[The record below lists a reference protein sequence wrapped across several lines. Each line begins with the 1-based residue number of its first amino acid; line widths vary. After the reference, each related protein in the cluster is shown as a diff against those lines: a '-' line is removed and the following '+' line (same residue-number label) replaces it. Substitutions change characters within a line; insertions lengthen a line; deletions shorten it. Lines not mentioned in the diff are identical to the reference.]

1 MPTRHEIEIAGRT
14 LSIETGKL
22 AQQAHGS
29 AVVRYGD
36 AVVLVTAVMGGVR
49 EGLDFFPLTIEY
61 EERLYAVGRIPGSF
75 FRREGR
81 PTTEATLSA
90 RLIDRPLRPRFPKGM
105 RNEVQVIATI
115 LSADHVNQPDILGI
129 IGASAALSISNIP
142 FNGPVAATRM
152 GYVDGEL
159 VVNPSYEQLAAGELD
174 LTIAGGRDAVIM
186 IEAGAKEVSEEIILE
201 ALRIGQ
207 ENNVKIIEFQDKIA
221 AEVGKPKTQPA
232 FADAP
237 PAELLSA
244 VESLSRPAIEAIID
258 RGEGRGERN
267 EGVKRAEKE
276 AVERLSG
283 DYDPKAVAKA
293 FDDVL
298 KKTVRAKV
306 IAEGKRPDGRELTEV
321 RPLSS
326 EVALLPRAHGSAL
339 FQRGETQILTVATL
353 GSRAMEQKL
362 DGLSPEDSK
371 RYIHHYNF
379 PPYSTGEARRMGTGR
394 REIGHGALAERAL
407 APVIP
412 SEADFPYAFR
422 VVSEA
427 IGSNGSTS
435 MGSVCGSTMALMDAG
450 VPILRPVS
458 GVAMGLMT
466 DEQGNFQVLTD
477 IQGVED
483 FFGDMDFKVA
493 GTAEGVTALQM
504 DIKVAGITQEIF
516 RQALAQ
522 AKDGR
527 AFILNHMLS
536 AIAAPRDELNP
547 NAPRMTRV
555 SIPVDKIGSVIG
567 PGGKTIR
574 GIIEATGATID
585 VAADGVVTVG
595 ATDGASAQEAIRMI
609 EGLTKEVQV
618 GERYTGKV
626 TRLMNFGAFVEILPG
641 KDGMVHVSELDT
653 QRVDSVES
661 AVKIGDELEVMV
673 IEIDRMGR
681 VNLSRRAV
689 LEDLSPEDAAE
700 RSNGRSGGDRSGGD
714 RDRGPSRYG
723 DRDRGGPPR
732 GDRGPSRYG
741 DRDRGGPPRG
751 DRGPSRYGDRDRG
764 GPPRGDRGPRR
775 DFRR

>member
-1 MPTRHEIEIAGRT
+1 MPTHHEIEIAGRT

-36 AVVLVTAVMGGVR
+36 AVVLVTAVMGRARDG
-49 EGLDFFPLTIEY
+49 GDFFPLTIEY

-81 PTTEATLSA
+81 PTTEATLAA
-90 RLIDRPLRPRFPKGM
+90 RLTDRPLRPRFSKRM
-105 RNEVQVIATI
+105 LNEVQVIITV
-115 LSADHVNQPDILGI
+115 LSADHENQPDILGI
-129 IGASAALSISNIP
+129 IGASAALSVSQIP
-142 FNGPVAATRM
+142 FDGPVAATRM

-159 VVNPSYEQLAAGELD
+159 VVNPTYDQLANGKLD
-174 LTIAGGRDAVIM
+174 LTIAGSRDAVIM
-186 IEAGAKEVSEEIILE
+186 IEAGAKEVSEEVVLE
-201 ALRIGQ
+201 ALRVGQ
-207 ENNVKIIEFQDKIA
+207 ENNVRIIGLQDQIV
-221 AEVGKPKTQPA
+221 AEVGKPKVEVVLA
-232 FADAP
+232 EESD
-237 PAELLSA
+237 AELISRIEGIA
-244 VESLSRPAIEAIID
+244 RPALESIID

-267 EGVKRAEKE
+267 EGIKQAEIE
-276 AVERLSG
+276 AIAQLSEE
-283 DYDPKAVAKA
+283 YDAKDVAKA

-306 IAEGKRPDGRELTEV
+306 IKEGKRPDGRALTEV

-326 EVALLPRAHGSAL
+326 EVGLLPRTHGSAL

-353 GSRAMEQKL
+353 GSMSMTQKL
-362 DGLSPEDSK
+362 DGLSPEDTK

-379 PPYSTGEARRMGTGR
+379 PPFSTGEARRMGTGR

-412 SEADFPYAFR
+412 DEADFPYAFR

-427 IGSNGSTS
+427 LGSNGSTS

-450 VPILRPVS
+450 VPITRPVS

-466 DEQGNFQVLTD
+466 DDEGRFQVLTD

-493 GTAEGVTALQM
+493 GTREGITALQM
-504 DIKVAGITQEIF
+504 DIKVSGITQEIF

-527 AFILNHMLS
+527 AFILNHMLGTL
-536 AIAAPRDELNP
+536 AEPRTELNP

-555 SIPVDKIGSVIG
+555 SIPVDKIGALIG

-574 GIIEATGATID
+574 SIIEATGASVD
-585 VAADGVVTVG
+585 VENDGVVTI
-595 ATDGASAQEAIRMI
+595 GASDQAAAEHAIRMI
-609 EGLTKEVQV
+609 EGLTKEVEV
-618 GERYTGKV
+618 GERYTGQV

-641 KDGMVHVSELDT
+641 KEGMVHISELDT
-653 QRVDSVES
+653 TRVESVEA
-661 AVKIGDELEVMV
+661 AVKVGDELEVMV
-673 IEIDRMGR
+673 VEIDRMGR

-689 LEDLSPEDAAE
+689 LENLSPEE
-700 RSNGRSGGDRSGGD
+700 VGSRSNGRNGSDRGPRDRGDRRGGD
-714 RDRGPSRYG
+714 RDRGPR
-723 DRDRGGPPR
+723 RPR
-732 GDRGPSRYG
+732 EFG
-741 DRDRGGPPRG
+741 
-751 DRGPSRYGDRDRG
+751 
-764 GPPRGDRGPRR
+764 RR
-775 DFRR
+775 

>member
-1 MPTRHEIEIAGRT
+1 MPTHHEIEIAGRT

-22 AQQAHGS
+22 AQQAHGA

-81 PTTEATLSA
+81 PTTEATLAA
-90 RLIDRPLRPRFPKGM
+90 RLTDRPLRPRFPKGM
-105 RNEVQVIATI
+105 RNEVQIITTV
-115 LSADHVNQPDILGI
+115 LSADHENQPDILGI
-129 IGASAALSISNIP
+129 IGASAALSVSQIP

-159 VVNPSYEQLAAGELD
+159 VVNPTYDQLAEGKLD
-174 LTIAGGRDAVIM
+174 LTIAGSRDAVIM
-186 IEAGAKEVSEEIILE
+186 IEAGAKEVSEEVVLE

-207 ENNVKIIEFQDKIA
+207 ENNVRVIDLQDKIV
-221 AEVGKPKTQPA
+221 AEAGKPKTEVVFSEGSDP
-232 FADAP
+232 
-237 PAELLSA
+237 ELLSSIERIA
-244 VESLSRPAIEAIID
+244 RPALESIID

-267 EGVKRAEKE
+267 EGIKQAEHE
-276 AVERLSG
+276 AIEQLSEQ
-283 DYDPKAVAKA
+283 YDAKTVAKA

-306 IAEGKRPDGRELTEV
+306 IKEGKRPDGRALTEV

-326 EVALLPRAHGSAL
+326 EVGLLPRTHGSAL

-353 GSRAMEQKL
+353 GSMSMTQKL
-362 DGLSPEDSK
+362 DGLSPDDTK

-379 PPYSTGEARRMGTGR
+379 PPFSTGEARRMGTGR

-412 SEADFPYAFR
+412 DEADFPYAFR

-427 IGSNGSTS
+427 LGSNGSTS

-450 VPILRPVS
+450 VPITRPVS

-466 DEQGNFQVLTD
+466 DDEGNFQVLTD

-493 GTAEGVTALQM
+493 GTREGITALQM
-504 DIKVAGITQEIF
+504 DIKVSGITQEIF

-527 AFILNHMLS
+527 AFILNHMLGTL
-536 AIAAPRDELNP
+536 AEPRTELNP

-555 SIPVDKIGSVIG
+555 SIPVDKIGALIA
-567 PGGKTIR
+567 P
-574 GIIEATGATID
+574 
-585 VAADGVVTVG
+585 AARRY
-595 ATDGASAQEAIRMI
+595 AASSRPPARRSTWRTTASSPSAR
-609 EGLTKEVQV
+609 
-618 GERYTGKV
+618 R
-626 TRLMNFGAFVEILPG
+626 TRLPR
-641 KDGMVHVSELDT
+641 ST
-653 QRVDSVES
+653 PS
-661 AVKIGDELEVMV
+661 A
-673 IEIDRMGR
+673 
-681 VNLSRRAV
+681 
-689 LEDLSPEDAAE
+689 
-700 RSNGRSGGDRSGGD
+700 
-714 RDRGPSRYG
+714 
-723 DRDRGGPPR
+723 
-732 GDRGPSRYG
+732 
-741 DRDRGGPPRG
+741 
-751 DRGPSRYGDRDRG
+751 
-764 GPPRGDRGPRR
+764 
-775 DFRR
+775 

>member
-1 MPTRHEIEIAGRT
+1 MPTHHEIEIAGRT

-81 PTTEATLSA
+81 PTTEATLAA
-90 RLIDRPLRPRFPKGM
+90 RLTDRPLRPRFPKGM
-105 RNEVQVIATI
+105 RNEVQIITTV
-115 LSADHVNQPDILGI
+115 LSADHENQPDILGI
-129 IGASAALSISNIP
+129 IGASAALSISHIP

-159 VVNPSYEQLAAGELD
+159 VVNPTYDQLAEGKLD
-174 LTIAGGRDAVIM
+174 LTIAGSRDAVIM
-186 IEAGAKEVSEEIILE
+186 IEAGAKEVSEEVILE
-201 ALRIGQ
+201 ALRVGQ
-207 ENNVKIIEFQDKIA
+207 ENNVKIIDLQDRIV
-221 AEVGKPKTQPA
+221 AEAGKPKVDVT
-232 FADAP
+232 FAESSDP
-237 PAELLSA
+237 ELVSG
-244 VESLSRPAIEAIID
+244 VERIVRSTLESIID

-267 EGVKRAEKE
+267 EGIKQAEHE
-276 AVERLSG
+276 AIAQLSEE
-283 DYDPKAVAKA
+283 YDAKAVAKV

-306 IAEGKRPDGRELTEV
+306 IKEGKRPDGRALTEV

-326 EVALLPRAHGSAL
+326 EVGLLPRTHGSAL

-353 GSRAMEQKL
+353 GSMSMTQKL
-362 DGLSPEDSK
+362 DGLSPEDTK

-379 PPYSTGEARRMGTGR
+379 PPFSTGEARRMGTGR

-412 SEADFPYAFR
+412 DESEFPYAFR

-427 IGSNGSTS
+427 LGSNGSTS

-450 VPILRPVS
+450 VPIARPVS

-466 DEQGNFQVLTD
+466 DDEGNFQVLTD

-493 GTAEGVTALQM
+493 GTSEGITALQM
-504 DIKVAGITQEIF
+504 DIKVSGITQEIF

-522 AKDGR
+522 AKEGR
-527 AFILNHMLS
+527 AFILNHMLGTL
-536 AIAAPRDELNP
+536 AEPRTELNP

-555 SIPVDKIGSVIG
+555 SIPVDKIGALIG

-574 GIIEATGATID
+574 SIVETTGASVD
-585 VAADGVVTVG
+585 VENDGVVTI
-595 ATDGASAQEAIRMI
+595 GASDQAAAEHAIRMI
-609 EGLTKEVQV
+609 EGLTKEVEV
-618 GERYTGKV
+618 GERYAGKV

-641 KDGMVHVSELDT
+641 KEGLVHVSELDT
-653 QRVDSVES
+653 TRVESVE
-661 AVKIGDELEVMV
+661 ATVKVGDELEVMV
-673 IEIDRMGR
+673 VEIDRMGR
-681 VNLSRRAV
+681 INLSRRAV
-689 LEDLSPEDAAE
+689 LEDLSPEDVAS
-700 RSNGRSGGDRSGGD
+700 RSNGRNGTDRGPRDRGDRRGGD
-714 RDRGPSRYG
+714 RDRGPR
-723 DRDRGGPPR
+723 RPR
-732 GDRGPSRYG
+732 EFG
-741 DRDRGGPPRG
+741 
-751 DRGPSRYGDRDRG
+751 
-764 GPPRGDRGPRR
+764 RR
-775 DFRR
+775 

>member
-1 MPTRHEIEIAGRT
+1 MPTHHEIEIAGRT

-22 AQQAHGS
+22 AQQAHGA

-81 PTTEATLSA
+81 PTTEATLAA
-90 RLIDRPLRPRFPKGM
+90 RLTDRPLRPRFPKGM
-105 RNEVQVIATI
+105 RNEVQIITTV
-115 LSADHVNQPDILGI
+115 LSADHENQPDILGI
-129 IGASAALSISNIP
+129 IGASAALSVSQIP

-159 VVNPSYEQLAAGELD
+159 VVNPTYDQLAEGKLD
-174 LTIAGGRDAVIM
+174 LTIAGSRDAVIM
-186 IEAGAKEVSEEIILE
+186 IEAGAKEVSEEVILE

-207 ENNVKIIEFQDKIA
+207 ENNVRVIDLQDKIV
-221 AEVGKPKTQPA
+221 AEAGKPKTEVVFSEGSDP
-232 FADAP
+232 
-237 PAELLSA
+237 ELLSSIERIA
-244 VESLSRPAIEAIID
+244 RPALESIID

-267 EGVKRAEKE
+267 EGIKQAERE
-276 AVERLSG
+276 AIEQLSEQ
-283 DYDPKAVAKA
+283 YDAKTIAKA

-306 IAEGKRPDGRELTEV
+306 IKEGKRPDGRALTEV

-326 EVALLPRAHGSAL
+326 EVGLLPRTHGSAL

-353 GSRAMEQKL
+353 GSMSMTQKL
-362 DGLSPEDSK
+362 DGLSPDDTK

-379 PPYSTGEARRMGTGR
+379 PPFSTGEARRMGTGR

-412 SEADFPYAFR
+412 DEADFPYAFR

-427 IGSNGSTS
+427 LGSNGSTS

-450 VPILRPVS
+450 VPITRPVS

-466 DEQGNFQVLTD
+466 DDEGNFQVLTD

-493 GTAEGVTALQM
+493 GTREGITALQM
-504 DIKVAGITQEIF
+504 DIKVSGITQEIF

-527 AFILNHMLS
+527 AFILNHMLGTL
-536 AIAAPRDELNP
+536 AEPRTELNP

-555 SIPVDKIGSVIG
+555 SIPVDKIGALIG

-574 GIIEATGATID
+574 SIVETTGASVD
-585 VAADGVVTVG
+585 VENDGVVTI
-595 ATDGASAQEAIRMI
+595 GASDQAAAEHAIRII
-609 EGLTKEVQV
+609 EGLTKEIEV
-618 GERYTGKV
+618 GERYTGQV

-641 KDGMVHVSELDT
+641 KEGMVHVSELDT
-653 QRVDSVES
+653 QRVESVEA
-661 AVKIGDELEVMV
+661 AVKVGDELEVMV
-673 IEIDRMGR
+673 VEIDRMGR

-689 LEDLSPEDAAE
+689 LEGLSPEE
-700 RSNGRSGGDRSGGD
+700 VGSRSNGRSGGDRGPRDRGDRRGGD
-714 RDRGPSRYG
+714 RDRGPR
-723 DRDRGGPPR
+723 RPR
-732 GDRGPSRYG
+732 EFG
-741 DRDRGGPPRG
+741 
-751 DRGPSRYGDRDRG
+751 
-764 GPPRGDRGPRR
+764 RR
-775 DFRR
+775 

>member
-1 MPTRHEIEIAGRT
+1 MPTHHEIEIAGRT

-22 AQQAHGS
+22 AQQAHGA

-81 PTTEATLSA
+81 PTTEATLAA
-90 RLIDRPLRPRFPKGM
+90 RLTDRPLRPRFPKGM
-105 RNEVQVIATI
+105 RNEVQIITTV

-129 IGASAALSISNIP
+129 IGASAALSVSHIP

-159 VVNPSYEQLAAGELD
+159 VVNPTFEQLAEGKLD
-174 LTIAGGRDAVIM
+174 LTIAGSRDAVIM
-186 IEAGAKEVSEEIILE
+186 IEAGAKEVSEEIVLE

-207 ENNVKIIEFQDKIA
+207 ENNVKVIDLQDEIV
-221 AEVGKPKTQPA
+221 AEVGKAKVDVVLAEQ
-232 FADAP
+232 ADP
-237 PAELLSA
+237 ELVSSIERIA
-244 VESLSRPAIEAIID
+244 KSAIESIID

-267 EGVKRAEKE
+267 EGIKQAERDAIE
-276 AVERLSG
+276 QLSEQ
-283 DYDPKAVAKA
+283 YDAKTVAKV

-306 IAEGKRPDGRELTEV
+306 IKEGKRPDGRALTEV

-326 EVALLPRAHGSAL
+326 EVGLLPRTHGSAL

-353 GSRAMEQKL
+353 GSMSMTQKL
-362 DGLSPEDSK
+362 DGLSPEDTK

-379 PPYSTGEARRMGTGR
+379 PPFSTGEARRMGTGR

-412 SEADFPYAFR
+412 DDADFPYAFR

-427 IGSNGSTS
+427 LGSNGSTS

-450 VPILRPVS
+450 VPIKRPVS

-466 DEQGNFQVLTD
+466 DEEGNFQVLTD

-493 GTAEGVTALQM
+493 GTSEGITALQM
-504 DIKVAGITQEIF
+504 DIKVSGITQEIF

-527 AFILNHMLS
+527 AFILNHMLGTL
-536 AIAAPRDELNP
+536 AEPRTELNP

-555 SIPVDKIGSVIG
+555 TIPVDKIGALIG

-574 GIIEATGATID
+574 SIIEATGASVD
-585 VAADGVVTVG
+585 VENDGVVTI
-595 ATDGASAQEAIRMI
+595 GASDQAAAEHAIRMI
-609 EGLTKEVQV
+609 EGLTKEIEV
-618 GERYTGKV
+618 GERYTGHV

-641 KDGMVHVSELDT
+641 KEGMVHISELDAT
-653 QRVDSVES
+653 RVESVEA
-661 AVKIGDELEVMV
+661 AVKVGDEVEVMV

-689 LEDLSPEDAAE
+689 LENLSPEDVAS
-700 RSNGRSGGDRSGGD
+700 RSNGRSGGGDRGPRDRGGRPGGD
-714 RDRGPSRYG
+714 RDRGPR
-723 DRDRGGPPR
+723 RPR
-732 GDRGPSRYG
+732 EFG
-741 DRDRGGPPRG
+741 
-751 DRGPSRYGDRDRG
+751 
-764 GPPRGDRGPRR
+764 RR
-775 DFRR
+775 

>member
-1 MPTRHEIEIAGRT
+1 MPTHHEIEIAGRT

-22 AQQAHGS
+22 AQQAHGA

-81 PTTEATLSA
+81 PTTEATLAA
-90 RLIDRPLRPRFPKGM
+90 RLTDRPLRPRFPKGM
-105 RNEVQVIATI
+105 RNEVQIITTV

-129 IGASAALSISNIP
+129 IGASAALSVSQIP

-159 VVNPSYEQLAAGELD
+159 VVNPTFEQLAEGKLD
-174 LTIAGGRDAVIM
+174 LTIAGSRDAVIM
-186 IEAGAKEVSEEIILE
+186 IEAGAKEVSEEIVLE

-207 ENNVKIIEFQDKIA
+207 ENNVKVIDLQDEIV
-221 AEVGKPKTQPA
+221 AEVGKAKVDVVLAEQ
-232 FADAP
+232 ADP
-237 PAELLSA
+237 ELVSSIERIA
-244 VESLSRPAIEAIID
+244 KSAIESIID

-267 EGVKRAEKE
+267 EGIKQAERDAIE
-276 AVERLSG
+276 QLSEQ
-283 DYDPKAVAKA
+283 YDAKTVAKV

-306 IAEGKRPDGRELTEV
+306 IKEGKRPDGRALTEV

-326 EVALLPRAHGSAL
+326 EVGLLPRTHGSAL

-353 GSRAMEQKL
+353 GSMSMTQKL
-362 DGLSPEDSK
+362 DGLSPEDTK

-379 PPYSTGEARRMGTGR
+379 PPFSTGEARRMGTGR

-412 SEADFPYAFR
+412 DDADFPYAFR

-427 IGSNGSTS
+427 LGSNGSTS

-450 VPILRPVS
+450 VPITRPVS

-466 DEQGNFQVLTD
+466 DDEGNFQVLTD

-493 GTAEGVTALQM
+493 GTSEGITALQM
-504 DIKVAGITQEIF
+504 DIKVSGITQEIF

-527 AFILNHMLS
+527 AFILNHMLGTL
-536 AIAAPRDELNP
+536 AEPRTELNP

-555 SIPVDKIGSVIG
+555 TIPVDKIGALIG

-574 GIIEATGATID
+574 SIIEATGASVD
-585 VAADGVVTVG
+585 VENDGVVTI
-595 ATDGASAQEAIRMI
+595 GASDQAAAEHAIRMI
-609 EGLTKEVQV
+609 EGLTKEIEV
-618 GERYTGKV
+618 GERYTGHV

-641 KDGMVHVSELDT
+641 KEGMVHISELDAT
-653 QRVDSVES
+653 RVESVEA
-661 AVKIGDELEVMV
+661 AVKVGDEVEVMV

-689 LEDLSPEDAAE
+689 LENLSPEDVAS
-700 RSNGRSGGDRSGGD
+700 RSNGRSGGGDRGPRDRGGRPGGD
-714 RDRGPSRYG
+714 RDRGPR
-723 DRDRGGPPR
+723 RPR
-732 GDRGPSRYG
+732 EFG
-741 DRDRGGPPRG
+741 
-751 DRGPSRYGDRDRG
+751 
-764 GPPRGDRGPRR
+764 RR
-775 DFRR
+775 

>member
-1 MPTRHEIEIAGRT
+1 MPTYHEIEIAGRT

-81 PTTEATLSA
+81 PTTEATLAA
-90 RLIDRPLRPRFPKGM
+90 RLTDRPLRPRFPKGM
-105 RNEVQVIATI
+105 RNEVQIITTV
-115 LSADHVNQPDILGI
+115 LSADHENQPDILGI
-129 IGASAALSISNIP
+129 IGASAALSVSQIP

-152 GYVDGEL
+152 GYADGEL
-159 VVNPSYEQLAAGELD
+159 VVNPTFEQLAEGKLD
-174 LTIAGGRDAVIM
+174 LTIAGSRDAVIM
-186 IEAGAKEVSEEIILE
+186 IEAGAKEVSEEVILE
-201 ALRIGQ
+201 ALRVGQ
-207 ENNVKIIEFQDKIA
+207 ENNVRIIDLQDKIV
-221 AEVGKPKTQPA
+221 AEAGKPKVDVT
-232 FADAP
+232 FAESSDP
-237 PAELLSA
+237 ELVSG
-244 VESLSRPAIEAIID
+244 VERIVRSTLESIID

-267 EGVKRAEKE
+267 EGIKQAERE
-276 AVERLSG
+276 AIAQLSEEH
-283 DYDPKAVAKA
+283 DAKVVAKV

-306 IAEGKRPDGRELTEV
+306 IKEGKRPDGRALTEV

-326 EVALLPRAHGSAL
+326 EVGLLPRTHGSAL

-353 GSRAMEQKL
+353 GSMSMTQKL
-362 DGLSPEDSK
+362 DGLSPEDTK

-379 PPYSTGEARRMGTGR
+379 PPFSTGEARRMGTGR

-407 APVIP
+407 MPVIP
-412 SEADFPYAFR
+412 DESEFPYAFR

-427 IGSNGSTS
+427 LGSNGSTS

-450 VPILRPVS
+450 VPIKRPVS

-466 DEQGNFQVLTD
+466 DDEGNFQVLTD

-493 GTAEGVTALQM
+493 GTSEGITALQM
-504 DIKVAGITQEIF
+504 DIKVSGITQEIF

-527 AFILNHMLS
+527 AFILNHMLGTL
-536 AIAAPRDELNP
+536 AEPREDLNP

-555 SIPVDKIGSVIG
+555 NIPVDKIGALIG

-574 GIIEATGATID
+574 SIVETTGASID
-585 VAADGVVTVG
+585 VENDGVVTI
-595 ATDGASAQEAIRMI
+595 GASDQAAAEHAIRII
-609 EGLTKEVQV
+609 EGLTKDVEV
-618 GERYTGKV
+618 GERYNGQV

-641 KDGMVHVSELDT
+641 KEGLVHVSELDT
-653 QRVDSVES
+653 QRVESVEA
-661 AVKIGDELEVMV
+661 AVKVGDELEVMV
-673 IEIDRMGR
+673 VEIDRMGR

-689 LEDLSPEDAAE
+689 LENLSPEE
-700 RSNGRSGGDRSGGD
+700 VGSRSNGRSGGDRGPRDRGGDRRGGD
-714 RDRGPSRYG
+714 RDRGPR
-723 DRDRGGPPR
+723 RPR
-732 GDRGPSRYG
+732 EFG
-741 DRDRGGPPRG
+741 
-751 DRGPSRYGDRDRG
+751 
-764 GPPRGDRGPRR
+764 RR
-775 DFRR
+775 

>member
-1 MPTRHEIEIAGRT
+1 MPTHHEIEIAGRT

-22 AQQAHGS
+22 AQQAHGA

-81 PTTEATLSA
+81 PTTEATLAA
-90 RLIDRPLRPRFPKGM
+90 RLTDRPLRPRFPKGM
-105 RNEVQVIATI
+105 RNEVQIITTV

-129 IGASAALSISNIP
+129 IGASAALSVSRIP

-152 GYVDGEL
+152 GYVGGEL
-159 VVNPSYEQLAAGELD
+159 VVNPTYDQLAEGKLD
-174 LTIAGGRDAVIM
+174 LTIAGSRDAVIM
-186 IEAGAKEVSEEIILE
+186 IEAGAKEVSEEVILE

-207 ENNVKIIEFQDKIA
+207 ENNVRIIDLQDKIV
-221 AEVGKPKTQPA
+221 AEVGKPKTEVVFSEGSDP
-232 FADAP
+232 
-237 PAELLSA
+237 ELLSSIERIA
-244 VESLSRPAIEAIID
+244 RPALERIID

-267 EGVKRAEKE
+267 EGIKQAERE
-276 AVERLSG
+276 AIEQLAE
-283 DYDPKAVAKA
+283 YDPKAVAKA

-306 IAEGKRPDGRELTEV
+306 IKEGKRPDGRALTEV

-326 EVALLPRAHGSAL
+326 EVGLLPRTHGSAL

-353 GSRAMEQKL
+353 GGMSMTQKL
-362 DGLSPEDSK
+362 DGLSPEDTK

-379 PPYSTGEARRMGTGR
+379 PPFSTGEARRMGTGR

-412 SEADFPYAFR
+412 DEADFPYAFR

-427 IGSNGSTS
+427 LGSNGSTS

-450 VPILRPVS
+450 VPITRPVS

-466 DEQGNFQVLTD
+466 DDEGNFQVLTD

-493 GTAEGVTALQM
+493 GTREGITALQM
-504 DIKVAGITQEIF
+504 DIKVSGITQEIF

-527 AFILNHMLS
+527 AFILNHMLGTL
-536 AIAAPRDELNP
+536 AEPRTELNP

-555 SIPVDKIGSVIG
+555 SIPVDKIGALIG

-574 GIIEATGATID
+574 SIVETTGASVD
-585 VAADGVVTVG
+585 VENDGVVTI
-595 ATDGASAQEAIRMI
+595 GASDAAAAEHAIRMI
-609 EGLTKEVQV
+609 EGLTKEVEV
-618 GERYTGKV
+618 GERYTGQV

-641 KDGMVHVSELDT
+641 KEGMVHVSELDT
-653 QRVDSVES
+653 KRVESVEA
-661 AVKIGDELEVMV
+661 AVKVGDELEVMV
-673 IEIDRMGR
+673 VEIDRMGR

-689 LEDLSPEDAAE
+689 LENLSPEE
-700 RSNGRSGGDRSGGD
+700 VGSRSNGRNGSDRDRGPRNFDRDRRGGD
-714 RDRGPSRYG
+714 RDRGPR
-723 DRDRGGPPR
+723 RPR
-732 GDRGPSRYG
+732 EFG
-741 DRDRGGPPRG
+741 
-751 DRGPSRYGDRDRG
+751 
-764 GPPRGDRGPRR
+764 RR
-775 DFRR
+775 